1 MTALSQMLFNDIFDD
16 AGYSLIVT
24 KEGEIIAYDGEPSY
38 HKITYGDNFFDFY
51 KAMLPVKDI
60 NHCKKAMNLPIVL
73 RKSLTK

>member
-1 MTALSQMLFNDIFDD
+1 MLTLNLNLPDNIYSEMMLECRNIPCLVRINNIFNID
-16 AGYSLIVT
+16 
-24 KEGEIIAYDGEPSY
+24 
-38 HKITYGDNFFDFY
+38 FFDFY